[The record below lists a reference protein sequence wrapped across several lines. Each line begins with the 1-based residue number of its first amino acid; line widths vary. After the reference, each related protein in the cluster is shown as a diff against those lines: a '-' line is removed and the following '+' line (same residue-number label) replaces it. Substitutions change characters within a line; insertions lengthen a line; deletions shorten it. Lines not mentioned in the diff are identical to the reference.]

1 MLIMMK
7 IMMMIMMKIDSKMKI
22 KNGVVDGGG
31 CGLFLQWGVR
41 CFWVEPFWV
50 EMTQHN
56 YSLELIIRGTAPSSV
71 YISISCRSESS
82 N

>member
-1 MLIMMK
+1 MLAYSTFSRFVW
-7 IMMMIMMKIDSKMKI
+7 DYYLE
-22 KNGVVDGGG
+22 NGSNVVMVDGGG

-56 YSLELIIRGTAPSSV
+56 YSLELIIRGTAPSSD
-71 YISISCRSESS
+71 IQGDFFNWFRP
-82 N
+82 